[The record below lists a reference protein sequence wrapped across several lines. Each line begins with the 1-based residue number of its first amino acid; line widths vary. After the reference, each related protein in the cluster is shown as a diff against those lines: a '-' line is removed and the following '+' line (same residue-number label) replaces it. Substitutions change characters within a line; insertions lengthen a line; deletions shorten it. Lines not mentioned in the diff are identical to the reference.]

1 MQKAKI
7 LVVDDEAE
15 ICAVTKSF
23 LTKRNYDVLIAADEP
38 AALEA
43 LKKQRPDL
51 VLLDVRLG
59 GVSGI
64 EVLRK
69 IKEIN
74 KDTKVI
80 MVTALDDEDSVE
92 QAKSFG
98 ADGYITKPFTAE
110 SLSRI
115 IAEELVR

>member
-1 MQKAKI
+1 MDKARI

-23 LTKRNYDVLIAADEP
+23 LSRKNYAVATATDEA

-43 LKKQRPDL
+43 LEKQRPDL

-64 EVLRK
+64 ELLRK

-74 KDTKVI
+74 KDAKVI
-80 MVTALDDEDSVE
+80 MVTGAEDDQSME
-92 QAKSFG
+92 QAYKLG
-98 ADGYITKPFTAE
+98 ADDYITKPFSCEA
-110 SLSRI
+110 LSRLV
-115 IAEELVR
+115 AEKLK